1 MESARWLPAHIVAQ
15 RFGVCESALF
25 RYSQRG
31 MLAARWDEASAS
43 WLYDVLRART
53 LFVMRGSWEPAAAP
67 SFGVL
72 GEAHLAGAPPRR
84 RPPASAVEM
93 QPEAAPETRRSRA
106 S

>member
-15 RFGVCESALF
+15 RFGVCEAALF

-31 MLAARWDEASAS
+31 MLAARWDETSAS
-43 WLYDVLRART
+43 WLYDAFRART
-53 LFVMRGSWEPAAAP
+53 LFVMRGTWEPAAAP

-72 GEAHLAGAPPRR
+72 GEARLAGASPRR
-84 RPPASAVEM
+84 RPPATMVES
-93 QPEAAPETRRSRA
+93 QPEAAPPTRRSRA

>member
-15 RFGVCESALF
+15 RFGVCEAALF

-31 MLAARWDEASAS
+31 MLGARWDEASAS
-43 WLYDVLRART
+43 WLYDAFRART
-53 LFVMRGSWEPAAAP
+53 LFVLRGSWEPAAAP

-72 GEAHLAGAPPRR
+72 GETRLAGASPRR
-84 RPPASAVEM
+84 RPPASAADL
-93 QPEAAPETRRSRA
+93 QPEAAPSTLRSRA

>member
-1 MESARWLPAHIVAQ
+1 MESARWLPAHIVA
-15 RFGVCESALF
+15 RRYGVCEAALF

-43 WLYDVLRART
+43 WHYDAFRASS
-53 LFVMRGSWEPAAAP
+53 LFPMRESWDPSASTT

-72 GEAHLAGAPPRR
+72 GEARLAGALPRR
-84 RPPASAVEM
+84 RPPAVASGAD
-93 QPEAAPETRRSRA
+93 PEASPVRRARA

>member
-15 RFGVCESALF
+15 RFGVCEAALF

-31 MLAARWDEASAS
+31 MLAARWDEPSAS
-43 WLYDVLRART
+43 WHYDAFRASS
-53 LFVMRGSWEPAAAP
+53 LFPMRESWDPAAAT

-72 GEAHLAGAPPRR
+72 GEARLVGALPRR
-84 RPPASAVEM
+84 RPPAASADT
-93 QPEAAPETRRSRA
+93 AAPTERRARA

>member
-15 RFGVCESALF
+15 RFGVCEAALF

-31 MLAARWDEASAS
+31 MLAARWHEASAS
-43 WLYDVLRART
+43 WHYDAFRASS
-53 LFVMRGSWEPAAAP
+53 LFVMRESWEPAASS

-72 GEAHLAGAPPRR
+72 GEARLAGALPRR
-84 RPPASAVEM
+84 RPAAAATGVEV
-93 QPEAAPETRRSRA
+93 EAPPSRRARA

>member
-15 RFGVCESALF
+15 RFGVCASALF

-43 WLYDVLRART
+43 WLYDAFRVRT
-53 LFVMRGSWEPAAAP
+53 LFVMRASWETASAQ

-72 GEAHLAGAPPRR
+72 GEARLAGAAPRR
-84 RPPASAVEM
+84 RPPACSAESA
-93 QPEAAPETRRSRA
+93 PEAAPETRRARA